1 MPTNSI
7 NNSSAG
13 GSLRVHTKASQP
25 RTSSNL
31 SFQDK
36 FRSGLR
42 SGIDFGNNA
51 IRQVIRP
58 IPGSAALSASISDAA
73 SALGSASRLGGGHSS
88 ASPGVPPIDGDIDSL
103 QDEMVRKNHDMLE
116 QQMKISHITTVYNM
130 ESNLIKAMFD
140 VLKTIGSNV
149 R

>member
-1 MPTNSI
+1 MSNTI
-7 NNSSAG
+7 NNNPAS

-25 RTSSNL
+25 RTSSNQ

-42 SGIDFGNNA
+42 SGIDLTNTA
-51 IRQVIRP
+51 AKQVIRP
-58 IPGSAALSASISDAA
+58 IPGSAALSASLSSAA
-73 SALGSASRLGGGHSS
+73 SSLDGGSRLSTVSPSS
-88 ASPGVPPIDGDIDSL
+88 SGAPSIDGDINSL